1 MIAEDLGDDEQRL
14 QISASMTSMAVIATG
29 RSSSQR
35 ALLVV
40 SSGVQFL
47 LHFDA
52 VENRRNRRNRQ
63 KNLIKHTTFCAVQE
77 FSGCCLLFRTFASW
91 LLLASN

>member
-63 KNLIKHTTFCAVQE
+63 KKLDQTHYVLRGSRVLRVLLIISHFCFLA
-77 FSGCCLLFRTFASW
+77 ASCK
-91 LLLASN
+91 

>member
-1 MIAEDLGDDEQRL
+1 MISEDLGDDEQQL
-14 QISASMTSMAVIATG
+14 QISASMAVIATG

-52 VENRRNRRNRQ
+52 VENRRNR
-63 KNLIKHTTFCAVQE
+63 
-77 FSGCCLLFRTFASW
+77 
-91 LLLASN
+91 